1 MDLAQGRKQP
11 VSSKCGPLLLAVHY
25 RCLVCQSRVTI
36 NRKLMPTDANRR
48 SHSLTGQCA
57 LIFGEA
63 IEFVVDVKEPLQE
76 TAKFTLAL
84 RLQLRQEQVE
94 KMTGSGESLV
104 NSDEVEALRSRGK
117 GWQRELG
124 NGVEYDR
131 VLTGAVKFTL

>member
-1 MDLAQGRKQP
+1 VGR
-11 VSSKCGPLLLAVHY
+11 LF
-25 RCLVCQSRVTI
+25 
-36 NRKLMPTDANRR
+36 
-48 SHSLTGQCA
+48 SLTGQCA

-63 IEFVVDVKEPLQE
+63 IEFAVDVKEPLQE

-84 RLQLRQEQVE
+84 RIQLRQEQVE

-104 NSDEVEALRSRGK
+104 NSDEVEALRSRGE